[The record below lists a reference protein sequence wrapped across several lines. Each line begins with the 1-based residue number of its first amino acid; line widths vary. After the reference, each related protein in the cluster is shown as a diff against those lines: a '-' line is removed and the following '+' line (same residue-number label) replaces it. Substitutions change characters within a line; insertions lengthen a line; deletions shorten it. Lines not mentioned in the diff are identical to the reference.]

1 MIKVGGWNNMKNQ
14 FSNNL
19 KYYRRLHNMT
29 QSDLAHKLNVTRQT
43 ISNYETYA
51 RTCDLDMLI
60 QIADIFK
67 ISLDD
72 LIR

>member
-1 MIKVGGWNNMKNQ
+1 
-14 FSNNL
+14 
-19 KYYRRLHNMT
+19 MT

-43 ISNYETYA
+43 ISNYETYV

-67 ISLDD
+67 ISLDE

>member
-1 MIKVGGWNNMKNQ
+1 MKNQ

-43 ISNYETYA
+43 ISNYETQ
-51 RTCDLDMLI
+51 RSTVDLDMLI
-60 QIADIFK
+60 QIADIFE